1 MCKNHKQKFLH
12 KFAEFEESMVIY
24 MHKRELQTAFST
36 RQYMYSQDF
45 EIYYYNDLPLQ
56 AVSAHTH
63 NYYEFYFFLEGNVD
77 IYVDGKPHHI
87 KSGDFLLIPPGVEHY
102 PVFLDNITPYRR
114 FILWISTDYCN
125 RLFQASLDY
134 GYLMQ
139 YVITTH
145 QYLFSNDVLSFNQL
159 QSQIFSLIEEVKGS
173 RFGKDAQVSLQVN
186 SLILHL
192 NRMIYERNHATC
204 CTQAKDLPN
213 ALCDFINDHLAE
225 DLSLERLEKEFYV
238 NKYYISHT
246 FKDNFGLSLHQY
258 ITKKRLHACKDA
270 ILSGASISNTF
281 VMYGFQDYSSF
292 FRAFKKE
299 YGISPKEYRD
309 ITTLT

>member
-1 MCKNHKQKFLH
+1 MQQ
-12 KFAEFEESMVIY
+12 
-24 MHKRELQTAFST
+24 RELQTAFST
-36 RQYMYSQDF
+36 RQFMYSKDF
-45 EIYYYNDLPLQ
+45 EIYYYNDQPVC

-63 NYYEFYFFLEGNVD
+63 DYYEFYFFLEGNVN

-87 KSGDFLLIPPGVEHY
+87 KTGDFLLIPPKVEHY
-102 PVFLDNITPYRR
+102 PVFLDNTTPYRR

-125 RLFQASLDY
+125 RLLQASLDY
-134 GYLMQ
+134 GFLMQ
-139 YVITTH
+139 YVTTTH
-145 QYLFSNDVLSFNQL
+145 QYLFSNDIISFNHL

-186 SLILHL
+186 SLILYL
-192 NRMIYERNHATC
+192 NRMIYERNHTAGNTY
-204 CTQAKDLPN
+204 AKDLHH
-213 ALCDFINDHLAE
+213 ALCDFITNHLSE

-238 NKYYISHT
+238 SKYYISHT
-246 FKDNFGLSLHQY
+246 FKDNMGLSLHQY

-270 ILSGASISNTF
+270 ILSGTSISNTYE
-281 VMYGFQDYSSF
+281 MYGFQDYSSF

-309 ITTLT
+309 MTTL